1 MNDSLMTS
9 SPAAAIEKPDFTTLE
24 PLLRPR
30 SVAVIGASRDPLSVG
45 GALFHNLMVRG
56 FNGPVYPVNPKVRV
70 VQSVAAYPSIE
81 AVPGEV
87 DLAVVVVPAA
97 HVIQVVEACGRK
109 GVRGVVVISAGFKET
124 GEKGSELES
133 RLLETVRRYGMR
145 MVGPNCL
152 GMLNTEPDVCLGA
165 TFAPSYPPPGSVAF
179 SSQSGALGV
188 AIIDYAAQ
196 LNIGM
201 SHFVSVGNK
210 ADVSGNDL
218 IEFWEHDPGTR
229 IILLYLESFGNPRRF
244 SEIARRVGRVKPIVA
259 VKSGR
264 TRAGQRAASS
274 HTGSIAGADAAVDAL
289 CRQTGVIRTETME
302 EMFDVAMAL
311 AHQPVPRGNRVG
323 IITNAGG
330 PGIMASDA
338 CETNGLEVSA
348 LTEETVATLRA
359 MLAPEA
365 SPRNPVDMIASATPA
380 TFEKAIAAV
389 LADPNIDALLVLYVP
404 PIVTGPGEVA
414 EAIVRGVAEATR
426 RADAD
431 GRPHKPV
438 LSCFLGSHGVHEAL
452 RTLHEGHI
460 PSYTFPEA
468 AAIALARAVG
478 YGRWLSQAE
487 GRFPDVGVDR
497 ARAAAV
503 FAGAGARGG
512 GWLRPEEVEEVLA
525 AYGIPWAT
533 STLARSA
540 DEAVAAARAV
550 GYPVVLKLDS
560 ETLIHKSEVG
570 GVFLDL
576 RDDDEVREAWN
587 RLGARLE
594 VLGRRAEMR
603 GVVIQPL
610 LKEGVE
616 TILGMTRDP
625 GFGPLVMFGL
635 GGIHVELLKDV
646 AFRIA
651 PLTDRDAREMV
662 REVRSFPL
670 LEGLRGAPP
679 TDVAA
684 LERALIAV
692 GRLSEDHPTLEEM
705 DLNPVR
711 ALPRGR
717 GVMAVDARM
726 RVAPGG

>member
-1 MNDSLMTS
+1 MNESLMTS
-9 SPAAAIEKPDFTTLE
+9 SPAAPAEKPDFRTLE
-24 PLLRPR
+24 PVLRPR

-45 GALFHNLMVRG
+45 GALFHNLMTRG
-56 FNGPVYPVNPKVRV
+56 FNGPVYPVNPKSRV
-70 VQSVAAYPSIE
+70 IQSVAAYPTIE
-81 AVPGEV
+81 DVPGEV
-87 DLAVVVVPAA
+87 DLAIIVVPAT
-97 HVIQVVEACGRK
+97 HVNQTVEACGRK

-124 GEKGSELES
+124 GPKGAELES
-133 RLLETVRRYGMR
+133 QVLATVRRYGMR
-145 MVGPNCL
+145 MIGPNCL
-152 GMLNTEPDVCLGA
+152 GVLNTEPDVQLGA
-165 TFAPSYPPPGSVAF
+165 TFAPSYPPPGPVAF
-179 SSQSGALGV
+179 SSQSGALGL
-188 AIIDYAAQ
+188 AIIDYASQ

-218 IEFWEHDPGTR
+218 IEFWEQDPGTR

-244 SEIARRVGRVKPIVA
+244 SQIARRVGRVKPIVA

-274 HTGSIAGADAAVDAL
+274 HTGSIAGADAAVEAL

-302 EMFDVAMAL
+302 EMFDVAMVL
-311 AHQPVPRGNRVG
+311 AHQPVPLGHRVG
-323 IITNAGG
+323 IVTNAGG

-338 CETNGLEVSA
+338 CETHGLEIAA
-348 LTEETVATLRA
+348 LTDETVATLKA

-365 SPRNPVDMIASATPA
+365 STRNPVDMIASATPT
-380 TFEKAIAAV
+380 TFEKATAAV

-426 RADAD
+426 RADAE

-438 LSCFLGSHGVHEAL
+438 LSCFMGSHGVNEAL

-468 AAIALARAVG
+468 AAIALARAVA
-478 YGRWLSQAE
+478 YGRWRSQEE
-487 GRFPDVGVDR
+487 GRYPTLAVDR

-503 FAGAGARGG
+503 FARAGARGG
-512 GWLRPEEVEEVLA
+512 GWLRPEEVGEVLA
-525 AYGIPWAT
+525 AYGIPWAPSRPAAT
-533 STLARSA
+533 VE
-540 DEAVAAARAV
+540 DAVAAARAV

-560 ETLIHKSEVG
+560 DTLIHKSEVG

-576 RDDDEVREAWN
+576 RDDDEVREAWG
-587 RLGARLE
+587 RLCAKLE
-594 VLGRRAEMR
+594 TLGRRAEMR

-625 GFGPLVMFGL
+625 GFGPMVMFGL

-651 PLTDRDAREMV
+651 PMTDRDAREMV
-662 REVRSFPL
+662 RQVRSFPM

-679 TDVAA
+679 TDIAA
-684 LERALIAV
+684 LESALLAV
-692 GRLSEDHPTLEEM
+692 ARLSEDHPALQEM

-711 ALPRGR
+711 VLPRGR

-726 RVAPGG
+726 RVAASG